1 MVSEPSIERY
11 TRRLTDAV
19 TLGLGRELSESEF
32 LQLLHEAEGAFPNS
46 DSAAFEDA
54 IGGGW
59 YVYTFRYVRGDRRK
73 ACYERAIQHWERACE
88 LEGIGKRRNAALYLA
103 RLYVDEAIVRNLP
116 RGLELFREVYK
127 DTRGYEPSLCSYV
140 DGLFKA
146 GEFDEAIRIGQDLH
160 TRAIQEYPD
169 PTQRPDAPIY
179 LVAKAYRAK
188 VKTCK
193 KNGQLAEALETS
205 NGLLATGVATD
216 NDRSIHEGLLG
227 SVR

>member
-1 MVSEPSIERY
+1 MLSRLAWAGSCLSPSSFSYFMKRKGRSRIAIQ
-11 TRRLTDAV
+11 RRLKMQLAV
-19 TLGLGRELSESEF
+19 AGMSTRFVTSEEI
-32 LQLLHEAEGAFPNS
+32 
-46 DSAAFEDA
+46 D
-54 IGGGW
+54 
-59 YVYTFRYVRGDRRK
+59 
-73 ACYERAIQHWERACE
+73 ERAIQHWERACE